1 MKMLDLD
8 RIVQS
13 QGHIKDKGQNRDFD
27 SLKCQDLK
35 LGTQI
40 DDIEK
45 CTTLKFLTL
54 TQQYYLKVK
63 FK

>member
-13 QGHIKDKGQNRDFD
+13 QGHIKEKGQNHDFN

-35 LGTQI
+35 LGT
-40 DDIEK
+40 
-45 CTTLKFLTL
+45 
-54 TQQYYLKVK
+54 
-63 FK
+63 